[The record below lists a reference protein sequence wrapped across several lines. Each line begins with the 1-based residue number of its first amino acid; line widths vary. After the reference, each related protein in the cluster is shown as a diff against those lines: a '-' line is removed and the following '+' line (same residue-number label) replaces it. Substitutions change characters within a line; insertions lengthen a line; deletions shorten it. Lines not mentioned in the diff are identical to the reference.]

1 MLTKDPT
8 KWESPFVSFGGI
20 GRVVEQRNPDIIPSS
35 STEILYMNTNTPSS
49 TVICGVQGSGKSHS
63 VGVIVENALIGLDQL
78 GSLPAPLSVVVFHLS
93 AAQGGMHLPCES
105 AFVGDLVIGAKTS
118 NVPVYVLASPSNLS
132 NMSTAYAKTGAKVQ
146 PFYLSTEDLN
156 CSRMLS
162 LMHVAEGNKVPLY
175 MEVVQQTLRSMGN
188 EDFDYRKFK
197 DTMNRK
203 SAMEFTP
210 AQRMPLD
217 LRFQLLESMLVE
229 CQKGFGNQSR
239 SVKDHFEAGRVT
251 IIDLTDPFI
260 SASAA
265 SALFD
270 IALSLY
276 LEAKIPNGKL
286 LVLDEAHKVQ
296 P

>member
-1 MLTKDPT
+1 MLTRGST
-8 KWESPFVSFGGI
+8 SRESPFVSYGGI
-20 GRVVEQRNPDIIPSS
+20 GRVMEQRNPELIPCSP
-35 STEILYMNTNTPSS
+35 TEIVYMNTNTPSS

-78 GSLPAPLSVVVFHLS
+78 GTLPAPLIVAVFHLS
-93 AAQGGMHLPCES
+93 AAQGGLHLPCES
-105 AFVGDLVIGAKTS
+105 AFIGDLIIEAETS

-132 NMSTAYAKTGAKVQ
+132 NTRKTYANTGAKVL
-146 PFYLSTEDLN
+146 PFYLSTKDLN

-162 LMHVAEGNKVPLY
+162 LMHVAEGDKVPLY

-188 EDFDYRKFK
+188 EYFDYRKFK
-197 DTMNRK
+197 LAIDRK
-203 SAMEFTP
+203 STVEFTP
-210 AQRMPLD
+210 AQRMPLE

-229 CQKGFGNQSR
+229 CQKGTLKDR
-239 SVKDHFEAGRVT
+239 LSVKDQFKAGRVT

-276 LEAKIPNGKL
+276 LEVNIPNGKL